1 MSRRPSLL
9 PHVHVAVHAQPKAG
23 PGICVTI
30 VSIVCT
36 TVGHSLIAS
45 RPITSGSTDDAD
57 ATDGG
62 FGTRAHPDH
71 SRPCTTFPEK
81 CDLDAQRPEKRLGAP
96 QPTGQRSRRF
106 WPTSASLPN
115 LVTGGI
121 GCT

>member
-9 PHVHVAVHAQPKAG
+9 PHVHVAVHAQPKTG

-45 RPITSGSTDDAD
+45 RPITSGSTDDA
-57 ATDGG
+57 DGG